1 VRKLLVKIEDEKTV
15 WENAWRDRECK
26 LKRKLETCQITI
38 EKNQINRDLD
48 LLLKEIEHRKRTE
61 AMTYEQAQQ
70 NLKNFHDITENMSI
84 CSENIVRWKNVVD
97 SVLSKRRNDHEDAV
111 QQQELND
118 MLNQVD
124 IKWSM
129 LHSSVKDYRD
139 ALANSNSFCKLYE
152 EIELWIQ
159 QKTQVIEK
167 LYTSSKSEFV
177 DVREIEFLITQLNR
191 NIDDIRQFNDTKI
204 KHLTQLSVQVYGNY
218 FL

>member
-1 VRKLLVKIEDEKTV
+1 VTV
-15 WENAWRDRECK
+15 
-26 LKRKLETCQITI
+26 
-38 EKNQINRDLD
+38 
-48 LLLKEIEHRKRTE
+48 
-61 AMTYEQAQQ
+61 
-70 NLKNFHDITENMSI
+70 
-84 CSENIVRWKNVVD
+84 
-97 SVLSKRRNDHEDAV
+97 
-111 QQQELND
+111 
-118 MLNQVD
+118 
-124 IKWSM
+124 
-129 LHSSVKDYRD
+129 RD